1 MLGAPPNFYCVT
13 RLSSLFKADVLLA
26 VTSLQPKE
34 TVRKEINSEFPKPT
48 VLLKGRNQ
56 WCSAVLQGSL
66 RASFHFLS
74 KEFFIRHKCKMSNRT
89 PVLGWPSP
97 PGHRACPGV
106 WLITPSDYL
115 TLFCVVVGLVCLP
128 SFFLFS
134 LSPSFSPERRNMKL
148 GKREGAG

>member
-1 MLGAPPNFYCVT
+1 MKSTLWVGSMLRAPPNFYCVT

-34 TVRKEINSEFPKPT
+34 TVRKEINSEFPKPK

-74 KEFFIRHKCKMSNRT
+74 KEFFIRHECKMSNRT

-106 WLITPSDYL
+106 WLIHPVI
-115 TLFCVVVGLVCLP
+115 TLPYFVLLLV
-128 SFFLFS
+128 
-134 LSPSFSPERRNMKL
+134 
-148 GKREGAG
+148 

>member
-1 MLGAPPNFYCVT
+1 MLGAPPNFHCVT
-13 RLSSLFKADVLLA
+13 RLSSLFKADVLLV

-48 VLLKGRNQ
+48 VLLKGWNQ

-74 KEFFIRHKCKMSNRT
+74 KEFFIRRKCKMSNRT
-89 PVLGWPSP
+89 PVLGWPSS

-106 WLITPSDYL
+106 WLIHPVI
-115 TLFCVVVGLVCLP
+115 TLPYFVLLLV
-128 SFFLFS
+128 
-134 LSPSFSPERRNMKL
+134 
-148 GKREGAG
+148 